1 MLDLIL
7 ITALFYVIQL
17 MTPMLLSL
25 GKVPVMNFL
34 RTKGGSLDLS
44 DASKRALV
52 AVHNFRE
59 SLPIFLV
66 LAVRSIQLEVANEQL
81 AECWLITRLIYLVL
95 GIANVY
101 SYSFIRT
108 GVFFVSIMFLVRRA
122 RNLLIA

>member
-17 MTPMLLSL
+17 MTPMLLSI

-34 RTKGGSLDLS
+34 STKGGSLDLS

-66 LAVRSIQLEVANEQL
+66 LAVLSIQLEVANEQL
-81 AECWLITRLIYLVL
+81 AECWLITRLVYLVL

-101 SYSFIRT
+101 SYPFIRT
-108 GVFFVSIMFLVRRA
+108 GVFFVSIMFLVRMA

>member
-7 ITALFYVIQL
+7 ITALFYLIQL
-17 MTPMLLSL
+17 MTPMLLSI

-34 RTKGGSLDLS
+34 STKGGSLDLS

-66 LAVRSIQLEVANEQL
+66 LAVLSIQLEVANEQL
-81 AECWLITRLIYLVL
+81 AECWLITRLVYLVL

-101 SYSFIRT
+101 SYPFIRT
-108 GVFFVSIMFLVRRA
+108 GIFFVSIVFLVRMA
-122 RNLLIA
+122 RNLLVA

>member
-7 ITALFYVIQL
+7 ITALFYLIQL
-17 MTPMLLSL
+17 MTPMLLSI

-34 RTKGGSLDLS
+34 STKGGSLDLS

-66 LAVRSIQLEVANEQL
+66 LAVLSIQLEVENEQL
-81 AECWLITRLIYLVL
+81 AEFWLITSRLYLVL

-101 SYSFIRT
+101 SYPFIRT
-108 GVFFVSIMFLVRRA
+108 GVFFVSIMFLVRMA
-122 RNLLIA
+122 RNLLVA

>member
-7 ITALFYVIQL
+7 ITALFYLIQL
-17 MTPMLLSL
+17 MTPMLLSI

-34 RTKGGSLDLS
+34 STKGGSADLS

-66 LAVRSIQLEVANEQL
+66 LAVLSIQLEVANEQL
-81 AECWLITRLIYLVL
+81 AECWLITRLVYLVL

-101 SYSFIRT
+101 SYPFIRT
-108 GVFFVSIMFLVRRA
+108 GIFFVSIVFLVRMA

>member
-7 ITALFYVIQL
+7 ITALFYLIQL
-17 MTPMLLSL
+17 MTPMLLSI
-25 GKVPVMNFL
+25 GKVSVMNFL
-34 RTKGGSLDLS
+34 STKGGSLDLS

-66 LAVRSIQLEVANEQL
+66 LAVLSIQLEVANEQL
-81 AECWLITRLIYLVL
+81 AECWLITRLVYLVL

-101 SYSFIRT
+101 SYPFIRT
-108 GVFFVSIMFLVRRA
+108 GVFFVSIMFLVRMA
-122 RNLLIA
+122 RNLLVA

>member
-7 ITALFYVIQL
+7 ITALFYLIQL
-17 MTPMLLSL
+17 MTPMLLSI

-34 RTKGGSLDLS
+34 STKGGSLDLS

-52 AVHNFRE
+52 AVHNFWE
-59 SLPIFLV
+59 SLPILLV
-66 LAVRSIQLEVANEQL
+66 LAVLSIQLEVANEQL

-101 SYSFIRT
+101 SYPFIRT
-108 GVFFVSIMFLVRRA
+108 GVFFVSIMFLVRMA
-122 RNLLIA
+122 RNLLVA

>member
-34 RTKGGSLDLS
+34 STKGGSLDLS

-66 LAVRSIQLEVANEQL
+66 LAVLSIQLEVANEQL

-101 SYSFIRT
+101 SYPFIRT
-108 GVFFVSIMFLVRRA
+108 GVFFVSIMFLVRMA
-122 RNLLIA
+122 RNLLVA

>member
-7 ITALFYVIQL
+7 ITALFYLIQL
-17 MTPMLLSL
+17 MTPMLLSI

-34 RTKGGSLDLS
+34 STKGGSVDLS

-59 SLPIFLV
+59 TLPIFLV
-66 LAVRSIQLEVANEQL
+66 LAVLSIQLEVANEQL

-101 SYSFIRT
+101 SYPFIRT
-108 GVFFVSIMFLVRRA
+108 GVFFVSIVFLVRMA

>member
-7 ITALFYVIQL
+7 ITALFYLIQL
-17 MTPMLLSL
+17 MTPMLLSI
-25 GKVPVMNFL
+25 GKVPLMNFL
-34 RTKGGSLDLS
+34 STKGGSLDLS

-66 LAVRSIQLEVANEQL
+66 LAVLSIQLEVANEQL
-81 AECWLITRLIYLVL
+81 AECWLITRLVYLVL

-101 SYSFIRT
+101 SYPFIRT
-108 GVFFVSIMFLVRRA
+108 GVFFVSIVFLVRMA
-122 RNLLIA
+122 RNLLVA

>member
-7 ITALFYVIQL
+7 ITALFYLIQL
-17 MTPMLLSL
+17 MTPMLLSI

-34 RTKGGSLDLS
+34 STKGESLDLS

-66 LAVRSIQLEVANEQL
+66 LAVLSIQLEVANEQL

-101 SYSFIRT
+101 SYPFIRT
-108 GVFFVSIMFLVRRA
+108 GVFFVSIMFLVRMA